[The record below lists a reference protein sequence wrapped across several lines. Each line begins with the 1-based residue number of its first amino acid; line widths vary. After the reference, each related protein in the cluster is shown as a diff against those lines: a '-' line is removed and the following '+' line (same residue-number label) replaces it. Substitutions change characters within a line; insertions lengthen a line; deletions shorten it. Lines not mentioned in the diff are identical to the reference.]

1 MYYLIRL
8 QHLNSLW
15 KLPALLL
22 VLVGLLTPSLQAAKV
37 TRVSWDPPNPA
48 YNKFFIQFDEI
59 PKYNIVDSLEKANF
73 FYVDFYGL
81 QMNYKRNLLEIKND
95 PILKYVDALSFPE
108 NDVLRLVFYAKQ
120 PGTKYEIQSLT
131 SPPTIVIYTMPAGG
145 KAPATPADGVQVA
158 VSGTTPTM
166 AIDPSAAP
174 RPMASSQAA
183 ATPSTTPAVHSHPG
197 LEPPRAGTASGERIA
212 KQHST
217 GKKYIILDPGHGGA
231 NSGAKSNITI
241 GGRRMDEKELTL
253 QFAYELK
260 KLIDTHPGM
269 VGLLTRVDDTNV
281 GLRERVKIAEENRGN
296 SGNLFISLHL
306 NDAPKNPNARGMEV
320 FFLNEKGTFDAAT
333 REIEEKENRDIGI
346 SNSGSGKSFLT
357 DMMTGLQRDKLQDW
371 QLESYIFCKRL
382 EQSMISAPYFAKHNR
397 GVKSANFVVLKNFEM
412 PAVLLEIGFISHSAE
427 LKNMVEPAFQEMTA
441 TLVYNAINSYFAEND
456 PSFQPR
462 YIAPKTGLY
471 Q

>member
-8 QHLNSLW
+8 QHPKRLW
-15 KLPALLL
+15 RAAALLL
-22 VLVGLLTPSLQAAKV
+22 WLMFIVMPGQAAKV

-120 PGTKYEIQSLT
+120 PGTKYEIQSLA
-131 SPPTIVIYTMPAGG
+131 SPPTIVIYTVPAGG

-166 AIDPSAAP
+166 AVDPAAAPPPAQNAHASAAQP
-174 RPMASSQAA
+174 
-183 ATPSTTPAVHSHPG
+183 TPVLSHPG
-197 LEPPRAGTASGERIA
+197 LEIPKGSASGERIA
-212 KQHST
+212 KQHSA

-241 GGRRMDEKELTL
+241 GGRRLDEKELTL

-260 KLIDTHPGM
+260 KLIDTHPGL

-320 FFLNEKGTFDAAT
+320 FFLNEKGTADAAV

-382 EQSMISAPYFAKHNR
+382 EQSMISAPYFARHNR

-412 PAVLLEIGFISHSAE
+412 PAVLLEIGFISHTAE
-427 LKNMVEPAFQEMTA
+427 LKSMVEPAFQEMTA